1 MIPIIFLIATILYA
15 ILQVGICIALIVRW
29 RKMSKIEKI
38 ILDEDLDTFCEGK
51 NDDLEL

>member
-15 ILQVGICIALIVRW
+15 ILQVGICIVLIVRW

-38 ILDEDLDTFCEGK
+38 IDEDLDTLFMKTE
-51 NDDLEL
+51 DEDEER